1 MIWPSEMSSTVSVIM
16 IELSE
21 PAEDLMRDMITFLE
35 SRPGCRLINPS
46 IPHIPKDLSAKRLI
60 FPKLEINLSEQ
71 TVYQNGTAVPLSHYE
86 FFTLCYLAKH
96 PGWVFTRGQIYEAVW
111 NEPGEYCN
119 AAVSNVISQLRRKL
133 WPENPRGGY
142 IRTVHNSGYKFC
154 PDSENN

>member
-1 MIWPSEMSSTVSVIM
+1 MREENQSGITETVLASFDERQI
-16 IELSE
+16 LSPE
-21 PAEDLMRDMITFLE
+21 CTVITF
-35 SRPGCRLINPS
+35 PG
-46 IPHIPKDLSAKRLI
+46 
-60 FPKLEINLSEQ
+60 LEIRIQEQ